1 VRDLRFR
8 FKALSLLVGGTLV
21 LVSSL
26 SWLSGVV
33 LIEPVFGQSVEPQLV
48 ADAVYQQ
55 LPGLPQENQYLRK
68 NNKPA
73 TNSTLVSRL
82 IQYHTMVKGR
92 SPLYRFDW
100 KITLADYLGI
110 YENIRA
116 ETYPGHA
123 YLKSNPLESDRKIIQ
138 QLNRQ
143 QRLAL
148 TQALSDAYLSQ
159 APQQETTLPQQ
170 DTPPPAKPAQPT
182 VPQPKPVPPLQ
193 PKLIPLPGNGS
204 ADLLKVPPAPAQPL
218 SPQSTDPAPA
228 SEPQPTGEAEKLS
241 F

>member
-1 VRDLRFR
+1 
-8 FKALSLLVGGTLV
+8 LL
-21 LVSSL
+21 
-26 SWLSGVV
+26 
-33 LIEPVFGQSVEPQLV
+33 EPVFGQSVDPQLV

-55 LPGLPQENQYLRK
+55 LPELPQENQYLRK

-82 IQYHTMVKGR
+82 IQYHTLVKGR

-100 KITLADYLGI
+100 KITLADYLGL
-110 YENIRA
+110 YENIRP
-116 ETYPGHA
+116 ENYPGHA

-148 TQALSDAYLSQ
+148 TQALSDVYISQ
-159 APQQETTLPQQ
+159 ASQQDLTVPQQ
-170 DTPPPAKPAQPT
+170 DTPPSPEPAQPA
-182 VPQPKPVPPLQ
+182 VPEPETLPPPQ
-193 PKLIPLPGNGS
+193 PKLIPLPGSGS
-204 ADLLKVPPAPAQPL
+204 ADLLKTPPTPAQPPAP
-218 SPQSTDPAPA
+218 QSTEPAPA
-228 SEPQPTGEAEKLS
+228 SEPQPTGETEKLS

>member
-1 VRDLRFR
+1 MRFR
-8 FKALSLLVGGTLV
+8 FKASSLLVGGTLV

-26 SWLSGVV
+26 SWLSGAV
-33 LIEPVFGQSVEPQLV
+33 LIEPVFGQSVDPQLV

-68 NNKPA
+68 NNNKPA

-82 IQYHTMVKGR
+82 IQYHILVKGR

-110 YENIRA
+110 YENIRT

-123 YLKSNPLESDRKIIQ
+123 YLKSNPLESDRNIIQ

-148 TQALSDAYLSQ
+148 TQALSDVYISQ
-159 APQQETTLPQQ
+159 TPQQEMTTPQQ
-170 DTPPPAKPAQPT
+170 DTSPSATPAQPP
-182 VPQPKPVPPLQ
+182 VAQPKPVPPPQ
-193 PKLIPLPGNGS
+193 PKLIPLPGSGS
-204 ADLLKVPPAPAQPL
+204 ADLLKTPPAPAQPT

-228 SEPQPTGEAEKLS
+228 SEPQPTGAPEKLS